1 MYEMTNNKVIL
12 RGKLQD
18 NFVFFEEREGK
29 NLYKGTVIVKTIQRR
44 YEDQIDIL
52 IDEEQLL
59 TKEVSDKKVELKGE
73 VELDRGS
80 CNILAKKL
88 QYLKEEYEPD
98 LNFIFLEAY
107 IIKKPWK
114 RGKCTILSVAIN
126 QQHNLSY
133 IKCICSGKMAEMVIG
148 FPVGKMIKLNGKICT
163 KRTKKKNISE
173 VLVYHIEK

>member
-29 NLYKGTVIVKTIQRR
+29 KFYKGTLVVKTVQRR

-59 TKEVSDKKVELKGE
+59 AKEENAKKVEVKGI
-73 VELDRGS
+73 VDLDKGT
-80 CNILAKKL
+80 CNILVKKL

-107 IIKKPWK
+107 IIRKPWK
-114 RGKCTILSVAIN
+114 RKKNTILFVVLN
-126 QQHNLSY
+126 QQYNLSY
-133 IKCICSGKMAEMVIG
+133 IKCICSGKMAERVRG
-148 FPVGKMIKLNGKICT
+148 FPVGKKVKLNGKILT
-163 KRTKKKNISE
+163 KRIKEKTVNE
-173 VLVYHIEK
+173 VFVYQIEK